1 MEGGVFREKKK
12 GRPYPLKFERHVRAL
27 MATGISA
34 ELCRQTIMLNGKFFL
49 GEGKYEKM
57 DIPNADWFRAQRE
70 GVGIESTLLQW
81 MRIVRCDEV
90 VQYGY
95 DETNIDC
102 QATFNQWC
110 MIREGDLLSIVVV
123 ECGGILTGSTADEIA
138 EHIQTTWERG
148 HNMVL
153 ALRQDIIDN
162 VENGQAEADRL
173 VPLTDGGVLMLK
185 IGSTMHDTCNLANA
199 IPRRLRVMK
208 DESGI
213 RHFGE
218 EYWNS
223 RSEDDK
229 VPPPSLPLK
238 PIIIFHTALPPGNP
252 LAIFSLSRSFWIS
265 CVEITRAT
273 YRATPSIVCLTI
285 TWRETLPKNSRQQQK
300 PVAPEQGWKRMG
312 VRC

>member
-1 MEGGVFREKKK
+1 MVEINTAEALQALVMEGGVFREKKK

-34 ELCRQTIMLNGKFFL
+34 ELCRQTIILNGKFFL
-49 GEGKYEKM
+49 GEEQYKKL

-81 MRIVRCDEV
+81 MRIARCDEV
-90 VQYGY
+90 VQHGY

-110 MIREGDLLSIVVV
+110 MIREGDLLSIIVV

-138 EHIQTTWERG
+138 EHIQITWERG
-148 HNMVL
+148 HHMVL
-153 ALRQDIIDN
+153 ALREDIISN
-162 VENGQAEADRL
+162 VANGQAEADRL

-213 RHFGE
+213 RHFGG

-223 RSEDDK
+223 RPEADK
-229 VPPPSLPLK
+229 VPPPPPPLLSHN
-238 PIIIFHTALPPGNP
+238 PIIIFHIVRPHGNP
-252 LAIFSLSRSFWIS
+252 LAIFSLPRSFWIS
-265 CVEITRAT
+265 CVETTRAI
-273 YRATPSIVCLTI
+273 YPAMPSIVFSTR
-285 TWRETLPKNSRQQQK
+285 TWRTTFPKNSRRQ
-300 PVAPEQGWKRMG
+300 
-312 VRC
+312 